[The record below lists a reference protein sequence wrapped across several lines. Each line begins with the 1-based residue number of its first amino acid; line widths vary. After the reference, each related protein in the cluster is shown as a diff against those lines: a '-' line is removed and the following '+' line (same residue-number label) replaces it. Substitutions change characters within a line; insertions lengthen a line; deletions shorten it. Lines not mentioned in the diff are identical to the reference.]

1 MTSPLARPPVG
12 ARAPVVRLEGVHK
25 APDRSSVVARFVDEA
40 RDALG
45 RVDARRIAWDMTR
58 WLPEFTLSRTRAHLL
73 RLTGCDVRQGVGV
86 LGPVRLSGPH
96 GSARNLRI
104 GSGCVIAPDVTF
116 SLDSTITLGEN
127 VSIGPRAMLYTATH
141 LIGPS
146 SRRMQFNTDAR
157 PIVVEDGAW
166 VGLGAILLA
175 GVRIGRGAIVGAG
188 AVVSKDVPENVL
200 VAGNPAQILE
210 TLPGD

>member
-1 MTSPLARPPVG
+1 MTSPLTRPPVG
-12 ARAPVVRLEGVHK
+12 VPVVPLRVAGVDK

-40 RDALG
+40 RDALS
-45 RVDARRIAWDMTR
+45 RVDPRRAAWGMTR
-58 WLPEFTLSRTRAHLL
+58 WLPEFTMSRTRAHLL

-86 LGPVRLSGPH
+86 LGAIRLSGPP

-146 SRRMQFNTDAR
+146 SRRMQFNTDPR

-166 VGLGAILLA
+166 VGLGAVILA

-188 AVVSKDVPENVL
+188 AVVSHDVPGNVL
-200 VAGNPAQILE
+200 VAGNPAQVVE
-210 TLPGD
+210 SLPGD